1 MRSLANLISILKTKN
16 LTVATAE
23 SCSSGYLS
31 YLLTKT
37 AGSSKVFK
45 GGIIVYSLEAK
56 NKFFKIPYPL
66 LRKTQGVSSEI
77 SKTLALGARKI
88 FKTDIGAS
96 ILGFAGP
103 EGKKVGLVYIAVA
116 NKTGVIC
123 KKMVIKG
130 SRDTVRKK
138 TSFLAIKL
146 IYNKVVSSL

>member
-16 LTVATAE
+16 LTVDTAE
-23 SCSSGYLS
+23 SCSRGYLS